1 MMIEDDLE
9 LAQIITNYLM
19 SFDIDVT
26 NFDSPYLGLSTL
38 ETKKDYELLIL
49 DLTLPEI
56 DGLELIPKIRNVSDI
71 PIIISSARDDIL
83 DKVMGLERG
92 ADDYLPKP
100 YNPRELQA
108 RIKAI
113 LKRLTPVEKPQPKT
127 NNTPF
132 FIKNDDMQISFQ
144 EQLLTLTLAEFDI
157 LKLLIERNGAV
168 VAREDFIYASDH
180 IEDDSSL
187 KNIDVIISRIRSKIS
202 KIDDSR
208 TYIKS
213 VRGIGYQLVW
223 LDISQ
228 FLLLSMLFLP

>member
-1 MMIEDDLE
+1 MIKVLMIEDDLE
-9 LAQIITNYLM
+9 LAEIITNYLK
-19 SFDIDVT
+19 SFDIVVE
-26 NFDSPYLGLSTL
+26 NYDSPYLGLSTL
-38 ETKKDYELLIL
+38 EIKKDFDLLIL

-56 DGLELIPKIRNVSDI
+56 DGLELIPKVRNISDI

-113 LKRLTPVEKPQPKT
+113 LKRIGALTQQQEEPTT
-127 NNTPF
+127 NNSAFT
-132 FIKNDDMQISFQ
+132 IKDDDMQISFKGTT
-144 EQLLTLTLAEFDI
+144 LSLTLAEFDI
-157 LKLLIERNGAV
+157 LKLLIQRNGAV
-168 VAREDFIYASDH
+168 IAREDFIYSSDH

-187 KNIDVIISRIRSKIS
+187 KNIDVIISRIRNKIS
-202 KIDDSR
+202 KIDDSK

-213 VRGIGYQLVW
+213 VRGIGYQL
-223 LDISQ
+223 I
-228 FLLLSMLFLP
+228 

>member
-1 MMIEDDLE
+1 MIEDDLE
-9 LAQIITNYLM
+9 LAQIITDYLA
-19 SFDIDVT
+19 SYDIEVT
-26 NFDSPYLGLSTL
+26 NTDSPYNGLSML
-38 ETKKDYELLIL
+38 SLKDYKLLIL

-56 DGLELIPKIRNVSDI
+56 DGLELIPKIREKSQI

-113 LKRLTPVEKPQPKT
+113 LKRISSVVKEEENIKKT
-127 NNTPF
+127 DF
-132 FIKNDDMQISFQ
+132 ELREDDIQILFKGEVLS
-144 EQLLTLTLAEFDI
+144 LTLAEFDI
-157 LKLLIERNGAV
+157 LKLMIQRNGAV
-168 VAREDFIYASDH
+168 VAREDFIYSSDH

-187 KNIDVIISRIRSKIS
+187 KNIDVMVSRIRSKIS

-213 VRGIGYQLVW
+213 VRGIGYQL
-223 LDISQ
+223 IS
-228 FLLLSMLFLP
+228 

>member
-1 MMIEDDLE
+1 MVQVLMIEDDLE
-9 LAQIITNYLM
+9 LAQIITDYLA
-19 SFDIDVT
+19 SYDIEVT
-26 NFDSPYLGLSTL
+26 NTDSPYNGLSML
-38 ETKKDYELLIL
+38 SLKDYKLLIL

-56 DGLELIPKIRNVSDI
+56 DGLELIPKIRAKSDI

-113 LKRLTPVEKPQPKT
+113 LKRIMPVEKVDENVKKSD
-127 NNTPF
+127 
-132 FIKNDDMQISFQ
+132 FILKEDDIQIYFKD
-144 EQLLTLTLAEFDI
+144 QLLNLTLAEFDI
-157 LKLLIERNGAV
+157 LRLMIQRNGAV
-168 VAREDFIYASDH
+168 IAREDFIYASDH

-187 KNIDVIISRIRSKIS
+187 KNIDVMVSRIRSKIS
-202 KIDDSR
+202 KIDDSK

-213 VRGIGYQLVW
+213 VRGIGYQL
-223 LDISQ
+223 I
-228 FLLLSMLFLP
+228 

>member
-9 LAQIITNYLM
+9 LAQIITDYLK
-19 SFDIDVT
+19 SFDIEVT

-38 ETKKDYELLIL
+38 GIQKDYELLIL

-56 DGLELIPKIRNVSDI
+56 DGLELIPKIRKVSDI

-113 LKRLTPVEKPQPKT
+113 LKRIAVPTENVQTT
-127 NNTPF
+127 NSSAFT
-132 FIKNDDMQISFQ
+132 IKSDDLQIVLKGEVLS
-144 EQLLTLTLAEFDI
+144 LTLAEFDI

-187 KNIDVIISRIRSKIS
+187 KNIDVIISRIRNKIS
-202 KIDDSR
+202 KIDDSK

-213 VRGIGYQLVW
+213 VRGIGYQL
-223 LDISQ
+223 I
-228 FLLLSMLFLP
+228 

>member
-1 MMIEDDLE
+1 MIEDDLE
-9 LAQIITNYLM
+9 LAQIISDYLA
-19 SFDIDVT
+19 SFDIEVT
-26 NFDSPYLGLSTL
+26 NTDSPYNGLSML
-38 ETKKDYELLIL
+38 SIDKDYKLLIL

-56 DGLELIPKIRNVSDI
+56 DGLELIPKIREKSEI

-108 RIKAI
+108 RIKTI
-113 LKRLTPVEKPQPKT
+113 LKRVDTLNPESKKDEVSNSVFEVKE
-127 NNTPF
+127 
-132 FIKNDDMQISFQ
+132 DDMQIIFQ
-144 EQLLTLTLAEFDI
+144 DNSLVLTLAEYDI
-157 LKLLIERNGAV
+157 LKLLIQRNGGV

-187 KNIDVIISRIRSKIS
+187 KNIDVIISRIRTKLG
-202 KIDDSR
+202 KIDKSR

-223 LDISQ
+223 
-228 FLLLSMLFLP
+228 

>member
-1 MMIEDDLE
+1 MIEDDLE
-9 LAQIITNYLM
+9 LAQIITEYLA
-19 SFDIDVT
+19 SQDIEVT
-26 NFDSPYLGLSTL
+26 NTDSPYNGLSML
-38 ETKKDYELLIL
+38 NLKKYELVIL

-56 DGLELIPKIRNVSDI
+56 DGLEVIPKIREKSDI

-113 LKRLTPVEKPQPKT
+113 LKRTGGSEKKKEEEKKSD
-127 NNTPF
+127 
-132 FIKNDDMQISFQ
+132 FILKEDDMQIIFKS
-144 EQLLTLTLAEFDI
+144 ETLNLTLAEYDI
-157 LKLLIERNGAV
+157 LKLLIQRNGAV
-168 VAREDFIYASDH
+168 IAREDFIYASDH

-187 KNIDVIISRIRSKIS
+187 KNIDVMISRIRTKIS
-202 KIDDSR
+202 KIDNEK

-223 LDISQ
+223 FVIFLS
-228 FLLLSMLFLP
+228 LLLLILFLF

>member
-1 MMIEDDLE
+1 MIEDDLE
-9 LAQIITNYLM
+9 LAQIITDYLA
-19 SFDIDVT
+19 SYDIEVT
-26 NFDSPYLGLSTL
+26 NTDSPYNGLSML
-38 ETKKDYELLIL
+38 SLKDYKLLIL

-56 DGLELIPKIRNVSDI
+56 DGLELIPKIRAKSDI

-113 LKRLTPVEKPQPKT
+113 LKRIMPVEKVDENIKKSD
-127 NNTPF
+127 
-132 FIKNDDMQISFQ
+132 FILKEDDIQIYFKD
-144 EQLLTLTLAEFDI
+144 QLLNLTLAEFDI
-157 LKLLIERNGAV
+157 LRLMIQRNGAV
-168 VAREDFIYASDH
+168 IAREDFIYASDH

-187 KNIDVIISRIRSKIS
+187 KNIDVMVSRIRSKIS
-202 KIDDSR
+202 KIDDSK

-213 VRGIGYQLVW
+213 VRGIGYQL
-223 LDISQ
+223 I
-228 FLLLSMLFLP
+228 

>member
-9 LAQIITNYLM
+9 LAQIITDYLK
-19 SFDIDVT
+19 SFDIEVT

-38 ETKKDYELLIL
+38 GIQKDYELLIL

-56 DGLELIPKIRNVSDI
+56 DGLELIPKIRKVSDI

-113 LKRLTPVEKPQPKT
+113 LKRIAVPTENVQTT
-127 NNTPF
+127 NNSA
-132 FIKNDDMQISFQ
+132 FIIKSDDLQIVLKGEVLS
-144 EQLLTLTLAEFDI
+144 LTLAEFDI

-187 KNIDVIISRIRSKIS
+187 KNIDVIISRIRNKIS
-202 KIDDSR
+202 KIDDSK

-213 VRGIGYQLVW
+213 VRGIGYQL
-223 LDISQ
+223 I
-228 FLLLSMLFLP
+228 

>member
-1 MMIEDDLE
+1 MIEDDLE
-9 LAQIITNYLM
+9 LAQIITEYLA
-19 SFDIDVT
+19 SYDIEVT
-26 NFDSPYLGLSTL
+26 NTDSPYNGLSML
-38 ETKKDYELLIL
+38 SLKEYKLLIL

-56 DGLELIPKIRNVSDI
+56 DGLELIPKIRAKSNI

-113 LKRLTPVEKPQPKT
+113 LKRIAPVIETKEESVKKSDFT
-127 NNTPF
+127 LKEEDF
-132 FIKNDDMQISFQ
+132 QIYFKQ
-144 EQLLTLTLAEFDI
+144 ELLNLTLAVFDI
-157 LKLLIERNGAV
+157 LKLMIQRNGAV

-187 KNIDVIISRIRSKIS
+187 KNIDVMVSRIRSKLS
-202 KIDDSR
+202 KIDGSK
-208 TYIKS
+208 TYIKA
-213 VRGIGYQLVW
+213 VRGIGYQL
-223 LDISQ
+223 L
-228 FLLLSMLFLP
+228 

>member
-1 MMIEDDLE
+1 MIEDDLE
-9 LAQIITNYLM
+9 LAQIITEYLA
-19 SFDIDVT
+19 SQDIEVT
-26 NFDSPYLGLSTL
+26 NTDSPYNGLSML
-38 ETKKDYELLIL
+38 NLKKYELVIL

-56 DGLELIPKIRNVSDI
+56 DGLEVIPKIREKSDI

-113 LKRLTPVEKPQPKT
+113 LKRTGGSEKKKEEEKKSD
-127 NNTPF
+127 
-132 FIKNDDMQISFQ
+132 FILKEDDMQIIFKN
-144 EQLLTLTLAEFDI
+144 ETLNLTLAEYDI
-157 LKLLIERNGAV
+157 LKLLIQRNGAV
-168 VAREDFIYASDH
+168 IAREDFIYASDH

-187 KNIDVIISRIRSKIS
+187 KNIDVMISRIRTKIS
-202 KIDDSR
+202 KIDNEK

-213 VRGIGYQLVW
+213 VRGIGYQLV
-223 LDISQ
+223 
-228 FLLLSMLFLP
+228 